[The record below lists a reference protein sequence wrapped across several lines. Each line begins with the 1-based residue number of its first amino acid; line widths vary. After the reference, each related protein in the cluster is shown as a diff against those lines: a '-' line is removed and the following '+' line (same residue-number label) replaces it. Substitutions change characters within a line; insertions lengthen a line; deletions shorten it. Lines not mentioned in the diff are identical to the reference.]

1 MDTSKNQA
9 NSSSTDMSILH
20 SETVK
25 ARQRIYYI
33 DVKRD
38 RNGDYYLSLTESKKL
53 SGPSSDNSQT
63 AFEKHK
69 LFLYSEDMKRFS
81 KALAKAIDYIHLHE
95 KEELPVAPT
104 WEGPFS
110 ADELSEQSSLSNTSP
125 DVEPSADNYHPNVDF
140 WTANGLAMKKM
151 RLQNVATK
159 KKWYICSHIPRA
171 RLDLTAGR
179 SGM

>member
-9 NSSSTDMSILH
+9 NSSSADMSILH

-38 RNGDYYLSLTESKKL
+38 RNGDYYLSLTESKKV
-53 SGPSSDNSQT
+53 SGPSFDASQAT
-63 AFEKHK
+63 FEKHK

-81 KALAKAIDYIHLHE
+81 KALSKAIDYIHSHE
-95 KEELPVAPT
+95 KDELPVAPT

-110 ADELSEQSSLSNTSP
+110 ADELAGQSSYPKASP
-125 DVEPSADNYHPNVDF
+125 DVEPSADNYRPNVDF
-140 WTANGLAMKKM
+140 
-151 RLQNVATK
+151 
-159 KKWYICSHIPRA
+159 
-171 RLDLTAGR
+171 
-179 SGM
+179 

>member
-38 RNGDYYLSLTESKKL
+38 RNGDYYLSLTESKKM
-53 SGPSSDNSQT
+53 SGPSSDAAQPT
-63 AFEKHK
+63 FEKHK

-81 KALAKAIDYIHLHE
+81 KALAKAIDYINSHE
-95 KEELPVAPT
+95 KEEPSVAPT

-110 ADELSEQSSLSNTSP
+110 ADELSGQSSTPGISP
-125 DVEPSADNYHPNVDF
+125 DVEPSADNYHQNVDF
-140 WTANGLAMKKM
+140 
-151 RLQNVATK
+151 
-159 KKWYICSHIPRA
+159 
-171 RLDLTAGR
+171 
-179 SGM
+179 